1 MRKRRSQTTG
11 AARPEDFKH
20 LGEGVVIEPGA
31 LIFHP
36 ERISLADDVYV
47 GHYAVLN
54 GYHSGELVV
63 GAGTWIGQH
72 TLLHGA
78 GGLIVGCEVGIGP
91 GCRII
96 TSTHEDP
103 GRGAAIMSGALAF
116 APVSIGDGA
125 DLGMNAV
132 VLPGVTVGRGV
143 QVGAGAV
150 VTEDLPDFC
159 VAVGVPAKVVRMR
172 PRTRP

>member
-1 MRKRRSQTTG
+1 MSRRKSQG
-11 AARPEDFKH
+11 IGEVRPEEFRH

-36 ERISLADDVYV
+36 ECISLLDDVYV

-54 GYHSGELVV
+54 GYHNGELVV

-72 TLLHGA
+72 ALLHGA
-78 GGLIVGCEVGIGP
+78 GGLIVGREVGIGP

-96 TSTHEDP
+96 TSTHEDM
-103 GRGAAIMSGALAF
+103 GQGTAIMSGRLAF
-116 APVSIGDGA
+116 APVAIGDGA
-125 DLGMNAV
+125 DLGLNAV

-143 QVGAGAV
+143 QLGAGAV

-159 VAVGVPAKVVRMR
+159 VAAGVPAKVVRMR
-172 PRTRP
+172 P